1 MSPMRRASKKTGKEV
16 LQNAA
21 GVHDATLYGKIEKA
35 LTIHSRN
42 CPKNLEWL
50 YANMHPY
57 FFITMKEEIGAIVNL
72 ASTLS
77 SVVNNQKI
85 ILADQPEKLIVARL
99 DVPGSLY
106 DTQNTLQER
115 EISYAEMLHS
125 YGPMP
130 GAKRALE
137 IQRFEFQRKSHQE
150 IAAVEK
156 VTVPDQIKKEVLA
169 KLKRLYPG
177 FDFKAFD
184 AVLRLI
190 WLNNESY
197 IRISPPERIARL
209 LWLYQQGMRHEGLYL
224 DVEQKTDETPQKESR
239 ILFSVENPPEMG
251 FLTQVSEVFQR
262 LKIGVQRSYT
272 LNISTGVSRYFLSTF
287 YVRTLDDKLVGKD
300 SDLFREL
307 QTELY
312 NTQILSTA
320 RSTYKDFVTKRI
332 MTGEEASLTNAFVAF
347 CHTTLAHSQP
357 DRFDLETVKA
367 AFHSDPDFTLK
378 LVKLFKQ
385 RFDPRAEK
393 REPAYEKA
401 LNETLQAIESYNTGH
416 KYLDEIRKGIFKTC
430 ILFINHTL
438 KTNFFVPE
446 KHALAFRLDP
456 SYLAEL
462 GREFTSDL
470 PQDTPFRITFFFG
483 RYGMGYHIGFS
494 DIARGGWRTVICANP
509 DEYITNTNTLFKEV
523 FVLAHTQHLKNKD
536 IYEGGSKLT
545 AVLDAE
551 EAGSVDEVT
560 NLLYKFQFGL
570 INAFLDIFVTEEGK
584 AKNPNVVDYYAE
596 DESIELGPDENMH
609 DDMIEVI
616 VQQSIKRGYLLGMG
630 IMSSKRVGINH
641 KEYGV
646 TSRGLIKFAEI
657 AMGQLGLDI
666 HRDPFSVKI
675 TGGTNGDVA
684 GNCML
689 LLLER
694 CPRAQILSIAAGA
707 GGLYDPEGLDH
718 KYLGKLV
725 LKGDVVDFDPEALHP
740 GGFILFRRERRKDG
754 LRELHKKV
762 VRTDSGIHEHWITAD
777 EFYREFEDL
786 VFSVS
791 ADLFLPCGGRP
802 ETIDKNNWKNLF
814 VNGAVPTARIICEG
828 ANSYITPEA
837 RDELQRRG
845 IVVLR
850 DASANKCGVISS
862 SYEIIANLLMQEKEF
877 LAHKEEY
884 VGDVLKILDKR
895 AEEEAKLIFK
905 RYHEYGGEALYT
917 QISDDLSR
925 EINGHYA
932 RLFALFQDQP
942 ELSEQSLFRKV
953 LLNHL
958 PALIRETPKYRARV
972 RKLPP
977 KFKYA
982 ILASEIASFIVYH
995 GGWEVDFISRL
1006 GEYLKERL
1014 PEARL
1019 NS

>member
-1 MSPMRRASKKTGKEV
+1 MSPRSRESNRDEKV

-21 GVHDATLYGKIEKA
+21 GVHDATLYHQIQKA
-35 LTIHSRN
+35 LNSHARN
-42 CPKNLEWL
+42 CTKNLEWL
-50 YANMHPY
+50 YDNMHPY

-72 ASTLS
+72 ASTLT

-85 ILADQPEKLIVARL
+85 ILADQPEKLIAARL

-106 DTQNTLQER
+106 DTLKTLQER

-130 GAKRALE
+130 LSDRALE
-137 IQRFEFQRKSHQE
+137 VQRFEFQRRSHEE
-150 IAAVEK
+150 IASAAK
-156 VTVPDQIKKEVLA
+156 VTVPSQIKKEVLA
-169 KLKRLYPG
+169 KLKGLYPN

-190 WLNNESY
+190 WVNNESY
-197 IRISPPERIARL
+197 IRISPSERIARL
-209 LWLYQQGMRHEGLYL
+209 LWLYQQGMKHEGLYL
-224 DVEQKTDETPQKESR
+224 DVEQKTDETPQMESR

-287 YVRTLDDKLVGKD
+287 YVRTLDDKLVERD
-300 SDLFREL
+300 SDLFRDL

-312 NTQILSTA
+312 NTQILSTV
-320 RSTYKDFVTKRI
+320 RSTYKDFVANRI

-393 REPAYEKA
+393 RQPAYEKA
-401 LNETLQAIESYNTGH
+401 LDETFQAIESYNTGH
-416 KYLDEIRKGIFKTC
+416 KYLDEIRKTIFKTC

-456 SYLAEL
+456 SYLGEL
-462 GREFTSDL
+462 GREVTAGL

-494 DIARGGWRTVICANP
+494 DIARGGWRTVICTNP

-551 EAGSVDEVT
+551 EAGAEDEVT

-570 INAFLDIFVTEEGK
+570 INAFLDIFVTEDGE

-646 TSRGLIKFAEI
+646 TSRGVIKFAEI
-657 AMGQLGLDI
+657 AMGELGVDMN
-666 HRDPFSVKI
+666 RDPFSVKI

-684 GNCML
+684 GNCIR

-694 CPRAQILSIAAGA
+694 CPHAQILSIAAGA
-707 GGLYDPEGLDH
+707 GGLYDPEGIDH
-718 KYLGKLV
+718 KHLGKLV
-725 LKGDVVDFDPEALHP
+725 LKGDVVDFDAKALHP

-754 LRELHKKV
+754 LRELHKKL
-762 VRTDSGIHEHWITAD
+762 VRTDSEINEHWITAD

-802 ETIDKNNWKNLF
+802 ETIDENNYQSLF
-814 VNGAVPTARIICEG
+814 ADDASPTARVICEG

-837 RDELQRRG
+837 REGLQRRG

-862 SYEIIANLLMQEKEF
+862 SYEIIANLLMTEKEF
-877 LAHKEEY
+877 LLHKEEY

-905 RYHEYGGEALYT
+905 RYHEYGGEAPYT
-917 QISDDLSR
+917 EISDALSR

-932 RLFALFQDQP
+932 RLFSLFQDQP
-942 ELSEQSLFRKV
+942 EISNQSLFRKV
-953 LLNHL
+953 ILNHL
-958 PALIRETPKYRARV
+958 PAFIRQTPKYRVRV
-972 RKLPP
+972 KKLPP
-977 KFKYA
+977 KIKYA
-982 ILASEIASFIVYH
+982 ILASEIASFIVYQ
-995 GGWEVDFISRL
+995 GGWEVDFITRL
-1006 GEYLKERL
+1006 TDYLKENL
-1014 PEARL
+1014 
-1019 NS
+1019 S